1 MRPLL
6 SLLLLSALSA
16 WAANPATDAVNRGG
30 VRIFRSVA
38 EKPGNVCLSPF
49 SIQSALA
56 MTYVGASG
64 VTKSE
69 MASVLFFPDSADE
82 LAAGF
87 QSLNKEI
94 RESVNGAG
102 KDTTLNIANR
112 LFGATGFEFRTA
124 FLRTVAA
131 SFDAPLQ
138 ETNFQAN
145 PSAAAAKINAW
156 VEQQT
161 AERIK
166 NLIPD
171 GALTKDTTLVLVNAL
186 YLKTPWAEEFAKT
199 ADLAFRTAP
208 DVRRNVPAIG
218 VTQSFGYSGDDGMTT
233 VAVPFR
239 GGQFQFV
246 IFLPADDVDPALLTA
261 DRLVA
266 AAKLPRRSVKLVLP
280 KFRIEPPTM
289 SLGDLLK
296 ALGMPQAF
304 DVPPGSADFDAMA
317 PRRPDDYLYISDVF
331 HKTFFAL
338 DEKGVEAAAATAVVM
353 MRALA
358 MPLPADPIEVKVDR
372 PFFFA
377 VQHVPSG
384 ACLFLG
390 RVTEPKTE

>member
-1 MRPLL
+1 M
-6 SLLLLSALSA
+6 SA
-16 WAANPATDAVNRGG
+16 WAANPATEAVNRGG
-30 VRIFRSVA
+30 VRIFRAVA

-56 MTYVGASG
+56 MTYIGASG

-82 LAAGF
+82 LAGGF
-87 QSLNKEI
+87 QSLNAEI
-94 RESVNGAG
+94 RESVKMAG

-112 LFGATGFEFRTA
+112 LFGAGGFEFRAA
-124 FLRTVAA
+124 FLRTVSN
-131 SFDAPLQ
+131 SFEAPLQ
-138 ETNFQAN
+138 EMNFRAN
-145 PSAAAAKINAW
+145 PSAAAAKINGW

-161 AERIK
+161 ADRIK

-171 GALTKDTTLVLVNAL
+171 GALTRDTTLVLVNAL

-199 ADLAFRTAP
+199 ADLAFQIAP
-208 DVRRNVPAIG
+208 DTKKNVPAIG
-218 VTQSFGYSGDDGMTT
+218 VTESFGYADDDALTT

-246 IFLPADDVDPALLTA
+246 VFLPANGSDASIVTP
-261 DRLVA
+261 DRLRA
-266 AAKLPRRSVKLVLP
+266 AVTLPRRSVRLVLP

-289 SLGDLLK
+289 PLGDLLK

-304 DVPPGSADFDAMA
+304 DIPPGSADFDAMA

-358 MPLPADPIEVKVDR
+358 MPLPAEPVEVKVDR

-377 VQHVPSG
+377 VQHVPTG

-390 RVTEPKTE
+390 RVSEPETE